1 MRTWLH
7 ADSQPRMAPGFRLH
21 WEIRARSFVL
31 LYPEGL
37 VTLDD
42 RDARIL
48 ERCDG
53 SRSAA
58 DIVGEIRARYPA
70 AETEGQVLTFLVRA
84 RAAGWIVA
92 A

>member
-1 MRTWLH
+1 MQNWLQ

-21 WEIRARSFVL
+21 WELREGRFVL

-37 VTLDD
+37 VALDA

-58 DIVGEIRARYPA
+58 DIVGEIQARFPA
-70 AETEGQVLTFLVRA
+70 AETERQVLTFLVRA

-92 A
+92 V